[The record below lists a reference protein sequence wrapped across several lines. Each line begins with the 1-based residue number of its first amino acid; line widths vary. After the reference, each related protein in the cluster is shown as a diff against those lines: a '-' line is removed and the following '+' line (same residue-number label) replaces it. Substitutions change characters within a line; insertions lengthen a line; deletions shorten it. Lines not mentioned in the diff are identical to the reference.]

1 MSPLPRSFT
10 DDTSSTHTLDG
21 CVKND
26 KPNSLARFSLGAV
39 DDPKMLLH
47 QLWNPQNPLRRS
59 SSQGSENKS
68 NSSTL
73 DEATE
78 SCGAREV
85 E

>member
-10 DDTSSTHTLDG
+10 DATSSTRTPDG

-26 KPNSLARFSLGAV
+26 KPNSLARFSLGAI
-39 DDPKMLLH
+39 DNPRMLLH

-59 SSQGSENKS
+59 SSQGSRNKS
-68 NSSTL
+68 NFSTKL
-73 DEATE
+73 DEAAE
-78 SCGAREV
+78 SFGGEV